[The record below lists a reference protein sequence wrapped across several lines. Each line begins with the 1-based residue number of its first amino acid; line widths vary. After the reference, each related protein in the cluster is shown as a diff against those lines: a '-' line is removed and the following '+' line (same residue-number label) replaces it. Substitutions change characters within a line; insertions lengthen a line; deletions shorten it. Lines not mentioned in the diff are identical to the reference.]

1 MSGQW
6 REEERRDGKV
16 SLPKEKVG
24 RSGSLSREEVGL
36 SEKREFKVRSRV
48 EVLHVILASSRQ
60 ALTRIKGNEVISRQ
74 SPMLSKTNVLRGAET
89 LKVNTFRGRVLYRL
103 GENVDN

>member
-1 MSGQW
+1 MGKW

-36 SEKREFKVRSRV
+36 SENREFKVRSRV
-48 EVLHVILASSRQ
+48 KVLHVTLASSRH
-60 ALTRIKGNEVISRQ
+60 ALRRSRKETR
-74 SPMLSKTNVLRGAET
+74 SPIANA
-89 LKVNTFRGRVLYRL
+89 F
-103 GENVDN
+103 EN

>member
-1 MSGQW
+1 MGKW

-24 RSGSLSREEVGL
+24 WSGSLSREEVGL

-48 EVLHVILASSRQ
+48 EVLHVILASSRH
-60 ALTRIKGNEVISRQ
+60 ALTKIKKETRFFPANRQCSRKL
-74 SPMLSKTNVLRGAET
+74 M
-89 LKVNTFRGRVLYRL
+89 F
-103 GENVDN
+103 

>member
-1 MSGQW
+1 MGKW
-6 REEERRDGKV
+6 REEERRSGKV
-16 SLPKEKVG
+16 GLPKEKVE

-48 EVLHVILASSRQ
+48 EVLHFILASSRH
-60 ALTRIKGNEVISRQ
+60 ALRRIKKGNEVFFRQ
-74 SPMLSKTNVLRGAET
+74 SPMLSKTNVLRGVGT

>member
-1 MSGQW
+1 MGKW

-36 SEKREFKVRSRV
+36 SEIREFKVRSRDK
-48 EVLHVILASSRQ
+48 VLHVILA
-60 ALTRIKGNEVISRQ
+60 
-74 SPMLSKTNVLRGAET
+74 
-89 LKVNTFRGRVLYRL
+89 
-103 GENVDN
+103 

>member
-1 MSGQW
+1 MGKW
-6 REEERRDGKV
+6 GEEERRDGKV

-24 RSGSLSREEVGL
+24 RSGNLSRGDVGL
-36 SEKREFKVRSRV
+36 SENREFKVRSRAK
-48 EVLHVILASSRQ
+48 VLHVLGFIQ
-60 ALTRIKGNEVISRQ
+60 VRIDENYKGNEVLSRQ
-74 SPMLSKTNVLRGAET
+74 SPMLSKTNVLRGVGT

>member
-1 MSGQW
+1 MGKW

-48 EVLHVILASSRQ
+48 EVLHVILASSRH
-60 ALTRIKGNEVISRQ
+60 ALRRIKRKRGSFRQ
-74 SPMLSKTNVLRGAET
+74 SPMLSKTNVLRGVGT
-89 LKVNTFRGRVLYRL
+89 LQVNTFRGRVLYRL
-103 GENVDN
+103 GENVDS

>member
-1 MSGQW
+1 MGKW

-36 SEKREFKVRSRV
+36 SENREFKVHSCV
-48 EVLHVILASSRQ
+48 KVFYVVLASSRH
-60 ALTRIKGNEVISRQ
+60 ALRRIKKETRFFLANRKCSRKL
-74 SPMLSKTNVLRGAET
+74 M
-89 LKVNTFRGRVLYRL
+89 F
-103 GENVDN
+103 